1 MLAFGNASEEQ
12 TGTSGPSGRRAWDRS
27 PTPQRATPSA
37 ADAGGRWLSIDAAC
51 KILGVDKSTLRR
63 WSDRGR
69 IPVFRTPGGHRRY
82 SEDDLRAFLAGE
94 IGSSRPISRRELT
107 ALTREEFQRIC
118 LEDAVER
125 DWFRACATEWRRD
138 MRPICHQ
145 MLDLSVRYASG
156 RGNRERILAD
166 GCELAREYGKHMARA
181 DFSASEAVD
190 AFLLFRRPLFDALS
204 RYIEQE
210 NLTAR
215 RSWRML
221 EALTVYLDAALKS
234 TIEAHEATSAR

>member
-12 TGTSGPSGRRAWDRS
+12 TGTPGPSGRRTWDRG
-27 PTPQRATPSA
+27 PAPQRATPSA
-37 ADAGGRWLSIDAAC
+37 AETGGRWLSIDAAC

-82 SEDDLRAFLAGE
+82 SEDDLHAFLTGE
-94 IGSSRPISRRELT
+94 IGSAGPISRRELT
-107 ALTREEFQRIC
+107 ALTHEEFQRTC
-118 LEDAVER
+118 LEDAAER
-125 DWFRACATEWRRD
+125 DWYQACAHEWRRD
-138 MRPICHQ
+138 MRQLCHQ

-156 RGNRERILAD
+156 RGNRERLLAD

-181 DFSASEAVD
+181 KLSASEAVD

-215 RSWRML
+215 RSWRIV
-221 EALTVYLDAALKS
+221 EALTIYLDAVLKS
-234 TIEAHEATSAR
+234 TIEAHEAMSTR